1 MRRLLVAI
9 AFCLITSSTNAQ
21 QIFKVAATGKPMVL
35 NRAWNLNPDC
45 SADGVVTTKLLVP
58 PQHGRVSIGPAR
70 FFPTYPPSHPRS
82 HCNQRRA
89 SGSQA
94 TYVSQRGYKGRDHAV
109 IEVIFPSGRY
119 MRHSYG
125 IAVR

>member
-1 MRRLLVAI
+1 MRRLLIAAVLCLVAS
-9 AFCLITSSTNAQ
+9 AAHAQ
-21 QIFKVAATGKPMVL
+21 QIYKVAAAGKPMTL

-45 SADGVVTTKLLVP
+45 SADGVVTMKLLVP
-58 PQHGRVSIGPAR
+58 PQHGRVSIAPAR

-82 HCNQRRA
+82 HCNQRRV

-94 TYVSQRGYKGRDHAV
+94 TYVARRGYTGRDHAV

-119 MRHSYG
+119 ARHSYG